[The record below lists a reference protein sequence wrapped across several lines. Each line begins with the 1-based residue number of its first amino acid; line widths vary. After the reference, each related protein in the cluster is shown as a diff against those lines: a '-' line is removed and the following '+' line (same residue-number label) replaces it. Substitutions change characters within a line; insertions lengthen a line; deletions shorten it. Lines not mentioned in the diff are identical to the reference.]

1 MFSHLTYKAYKN
13 ECKTVCSERCISL
26 FGWSGSLSVITA
38 YGLTSFDS
46 DELLVIDILNLYGS
60 LAIGYV
66 CFRAKVWQAASLEV
80 AWFCVGLYSM
90 IKNITLDDSSNS
102 SNPC

>member
-13 ECKTVCSERCISL
+13 ECKAVCSERCISL

-46 DELLVIDILNLYGS
+46 DELLVESKKNDSN
-60 LAIGYV
+60 IGV
-66 CFRAKVWQAASLEV
+66 FVWLFLLLLVGGALFRRFKLSEV
-80 AWFCVGLYSM
+80 
-90 IKNITLDDSSNS
+90 
-102 SNPC
+102 

>member
-1 MFSHLTYKAYKN
+1 MYEFFIVEDEVVELSIVEELSTVVLVTVEQSLTV
-13 ECKTVCSERCISL
+13 EL
-26 FGWSGSLSVITA
+26 FM
-38 YGLTSFDS
+38 

-80 AWFCVGLYSM
+80 AWFCVGTYSM

-102 SNPC
+102 SNSSNSG